1 MFINSACGKISAEDF
16 GVILPHEHICCYF
29 EPYLN
34 MAGKAY
40 LDKEKLFEIAVGY
53 LKEMKQN
60 HSLCTLV
67 DCTPTNIGRDIGL
80 LKRISEASGVNIIPS
95 TGFYYTTEIMMAR
108 HSEKYIENFLLYD
121 INNNNIGIIKYAV
134 EASEMSDFGK
144 KTLDILCSV
153 QKKAGL
159 PLCIHTNAGHQNGRE
174 VLRFVLE
181 RGVSPSAITI
191 GHCSDTNDLSYIK
204 EILSSGCYVGF
215 DRIYRTDDI
224 EYYDRMADNI
234 INLCENGFSD
244 KLLLSH
250 DNLCFNGFGDN
261 AKIVEFN
268 PYEVIFERLYPALLK
283 KGFDDKTFKKLV
295 SENPK
300 NMLLTK

>member
-1 MFINSACGKISAEDF
+1 MFINSVCGKISADDL

-34 MAGKAY
+34 MAGKY
-40 LDKEKLFEIAVGY
+40 YIDKEKLFDVAVNR
-53 LKEMKQN
+53 LKEMKRK
-60 HSLCTLV
+60 HSLCTLI
-67 DCTPTNIGRDIGL
+67 DCTPTNIGRDLGL
-80 LKRISEASGVNIIPS
+80 LKRVSEASGVNIISS

-108 HSEKYIENFLLYD
+108 HNENYIEDFLLYD

-134 EASEMSDFGK
+134 ESPEMSNFDK
-144 KTLDILCSV
+144 NILDILCSV
-153 QKKAGL
+153 QKKTTL

-174 VLRFVLE
+174 VLNFVLE
-181 RGVSPSAITI
+181 RGISPSAVTI
-191 GHCSDTNDLSYIK
+191 GHCSDTNDLQYIK
-204 EILSSGCYVGF
+204 EILSSGCYAGL
-215 DRIYRTDDI
+215 DRIYRTDDP
-224 EYYDRMADNI
+224 EYYDRMADHI
-234 INLCENGFSD
+234 ICLCESGFYD

-250 DNLCFNGFGDN
+250 DNLCFNGFCDN

-283 KGFDDKTFKKLV
+283 KGFDEKSFNKMISD
-295 SENPK
+295 NPK